1 MGSVGGG
8 ADIRP
13 VEYLADL
20 YLHSGRNIAR
30 VTGPGRT
37 LAFYGG
43 HAVVRDLRDVLW
55 ALQQPDLAIQPTA
68 RYWEFMPEWIR
79 AVQDPKQGGREANAI
94 VAGIVLPEGW
104 HVGLP
109 PDYALYHERDLAPVP
124 YGWETPEPP
133 PAPSSPEAHC
143 ANPDCG
149 KRLTPWQLK
158 GNKKCCSKLCFGALK
173 ARGQSVAA
181 PKLPSQPCA
190 WCGEL
195 YTPRWRKTDAGEPY
209 LTRYC
214 SNACARRAVGAAQ
227 RVNAAH
233 TSETRSEQAR
243 RRSTAEPVLC
253 AHCGGR
259 FQPYRSH
266 GKLTQYCSQACA
278 NTAKVPRMLAALAAK
293 RGATP

>member
-1 MGSVGGG
+1 MNGG

-43 HAVVRDLRDVLW
+43 HAIVRDLRDVLW
-55 ALQQPDLAIQPTA
+55 ALQQPDVVVQPTA
-68 RYWEFMPEWIR
+68 RYWEFTPEWLR
-79 AVQDPKQGGREANAI
+79 AVQDPAQGGREANAI
-94 VAGIVLPEGW
+94 LAGVVLPEGW
-104 HVGLP
+104 HVGRP

-133 PAPSSPEAHC
+133 PAPSSPEARC
-143 ANPDCG
+143 
-149 KRLTPWQLK
+149 L
-158 GNKKCCSKLCFGALK
+158 CCEKLLSPKQVK
-173 ARGQSVAA
+173 ARLQVCSPSCVRELKERREHEA
-181 PKLPSQPCA
+181 PPLLPQACA
-190 WCGEL
+190 YCGEQ
-195 YTPRWRKTDAGEPY
+195 YTPRWRKTRAGEPH

-214 SNACARRAVGAAQ
+214 GTACAQRAQGAAK
-227 RVNAAH
+227 RVHAAH
-233 TSETRSEQAR
+233 TAETTREPKWR
-243 RRSTAEPVLC
+243 PSTAPATPC
-253 AHCGGR
+253 AHCGGL

-266 GKLTQYCSQACA
+266 GSLTRYCSRTCA
-278 NTAKVPRMLAALAAK
+278 NAESTPKMLAGLAAK

>member
-1 MGSVGGG
+1 MNGG

-55 ALQQPDLAIQPTA
+55 ALQQPDVVVQPTA
-68 RYWEFMPEWIR
+68 RYWEFTPEWIR
-79 AVQDPKQGGREANAI
+79 AVRDPAQGGREANPIAAAI
-94 VAGIVLPEGW
+94 ALPDGW

-109 PDYALYHERDLAPVP
+109 PDYALYHDRDLAPVP

-133 PAPSSPEAHC
+133 PAPSSPAAHC
-143 ANPDCG
+143 ANPDCD
-149 KRLTPWQLK
+149 RLLTPGQLK
-158 GNKKCCSKLCFGALK
+158 RHQRCCGTLCNLEMK
-173 ARGQSVAA
+173 RRGQSVAVV
-181 PKLPSQPCA
+181 LPAQPCA

-195 YTPRWRKTDAGEPY
+195 FAPKWSKTKAGEPY

-214 SNACARRAVGAAQ
+214 GQACAKRAAGHA
-227 RVNAAH
+227 RHVNAAH
-233 TSETRSEQAR
+233 TGETRTAQAR
-243 RRSTAEPVLC
+243 RTSGAAPTPC
-253 AHCGGR
+253 AHCGGL
-259 FQPYRSH
+259 FKPYRNH
-266 GKLTQYCSQACA
+266 GTLTRYCSRACSQAVS
-278 NTAKVPRMLAALAAK
+278 VPKMRAGLAAH
-293 RGATP
+293 RGTAP